1 MTAEQQAPTPGPVG
15 PVARYEQSII
25 ERITDFNDPRQEWR
39 RLVSELLGTFFLVL
53 AAAGGGMMGQA
64 FPGVISHTAAVT
76 APALTVMAVILFM
89 GKISGAHLNPA
100 VSIAFALR
108 RDFPWNR
115 VPAYIVVQLAGATL
129 AALILHAI
137 VNVSATY
144 GSNYPAKGYSAGA
157 AFWMELILTT
167 GLVSVIL
174 GTASGAQN
182 VGVIGA
188 FGVGSYIA
196 LAGLWGSPIS
206 GASMNPARTFGPDL
220 VARNFGSYWIYVAGP
235 LLGVAVAVGF
245 AYVLRGA
252 GGGMAG
258 PAAAQGDL
266 QTEVAKRG
274 QA

>member
-1 MTAEQQAPTPGPVG
+1 MTAEQQVPAPSPPGLI
-15 PVARYEQSII
+15 ARYEQSIMD
-25 ERITDFNDPRQEWR
+25 RITDFNDPRQEWR

-53 AAAGGGMMGQA
+53 AAAGGGMMGHA

-115 VPAYIVVQLAGATL
+115 VPGYIVVQLAGATL

-137 VNVSATY
+137 VNVSASY
-144 GSNYPAKGYSAGA
+144 GSNYPASGYSAAA

-220 VARNFGSYWIYVAGP
+220 ASTTFTGYWVYIAGP
-235 LLGVAVAVGF
+235 IAGAVIAVGIAF
-245 AYVLRGA
+245 VLRGR
-252 GGGMAG
+252 GGGKSGA
-258 PAAAQGDL
+258 AAAQGDL
-266 QTEVAKRG
+266 FTDAYEPGKS
-274 QA
+274 